1 MASSNA
7 QPASSLPPALL
18 SSIPQHETAV
28 ILAAA
33 QLRSFDAKQVII
45 TAGQP
50 AAHLFLLRSGRVKYF
65 RSTPSGV
72 DIIFQWLT
80 SGDVFG
86 MGTLLKRP
94 AGYIGSA
101 EAMENCKVL
110 VWNHASIRSL
120 AERYPQLAENAL
132 IVVQRYVL
140 AYVERQVSFSEQNA
154 GQRLAGLLLDLGN
167 RTGRVSPQGVEIDAT
182 NEQLSGLAEMTPFTA
197 SRWLSKWQREG
208 AVSKKRGKIVI
219 HAPETLLVE

>member
-1 MASSNA
+1 MASSEA
-7 QPASSLPPALL
+7 QPASNLPPAFLA
-18 SSIPQHETAV
+18 SIPRHETAV

-33 QLRSFDAKQVII
+33 QPKNFGAKRVII
-45 TAGQP
+45 TAGDP
-50 AAHLFLLRSGRVKYF
+50 AAHLFLIRSGRVKYF
-65 RSTPSGV
+65 RSTSSGV

-80 SGDVFG
+80 PGDVFG
-86 MGTLLKRP
+86 LGTLLKRP
-94 AGYIGSA
+94 FEYIGSA
-101 EAMENCKVL
+101 EAMENCEVL

-120 AERYPQLAENAL
+120 AELYPQLAENAL
-132 IVVQRYVL
+132 IVIQRYML

-167 RTGRVSPQGVEIDAT
+167 RTGRVSPYGVEIDAT
-182 NEQLSGLAEMTPFTA
+182 NEQLSGLADMTPFTA
-197 SRWLSKWQREG
+197 SRWLSKWQRQG